1 MGRHKRTT
9 REVLETL
16 PLPNGTT
23 ECVARVLGA
32 TGGNLHRVQMTAR
45 DAQQIQATVIIAP
58 AEGSATVPSST
69 APSLQSSHADPEA
82 LQATLFHET
91 LCQLPT
97 RFRNIVFIKRGS
109 YVIVDLSTRTG
120 TKIGGE
126 IIHVLYDSQIH
137 HIKKHKLWPTELDLP
152 ITATHQ
158 DWQKAQQPNAAA
170 NPRSTASLDQAS
182 LDCISDESA
191 EDSDDDPLLRNPN
204 RPAYSGASDSNDGS
218 ESE

>member
-16 PLPNGTT
+16 PLPHETT

-32 TGGNLHRVQMTAR
+32 AGGNLHRVQMAMRDVQRINATA
-45 DAQQIQATVIIAP
+45 ANASTQ
-58 AEGSATVPSST
+58 GSADALEST
-69 APSLQSSHADPEA
+69 PPSLEPNSACPDTA
-82 LQATLFHET
+82 QATLYHET

-97 RFRNIVFIKRGS
+97 RFRNIVFVKRGS

-126 IIHVLYDSQIH
+126 ITHVLYDSQIH
-137 HIKKHKLWPTELDLP
+137 HIKKHNLWPTELDLP

-158 DWQKAQQPNAAA
+158 DWQRAQQSDAAGNSVTSA
-170 NPRSTASLDQAS
+170 DPDITG
-182 LDCISDESA
+182 LDCISNESA

-204 RPAYSGASDSNDGS
+204 RPAYTDASDSNDDS